1 MKRLAIA
8 GCLGAGVMLF
18 AGCAIPAQVTSPQPT
33 VVITQPPSP
42 TPSETLPSDA
52 DIAASVMEQ
61 NWSEMDVSDRA
72 ALCRFW
78 RSTPTRAWEAFAS
91 GDTDGNISKSQF
103 NEFFGRKCQS

>member
-42 TPSETLPSDA
+42 TPSETPIGCGHRSQRHGAELVGNGCQRSRGVV
-52 DIAASVMEQ
+52 SVL
-61 NWSEMDVSDRA
+61 
-72 ALCRFW
+72 ALHPDSCMGSVCFR
-78 RSTPTRAWEAFAS
+78 
-91 GDTDGNISKSQF
+91 
-103 NEFFGRKCQS
+103 